1 MLNARSELLAQAYEQ
16 CRRELTSY
24 VTRMVLRPA
33 VAEELVQQAALRL
46 VEGDHTPTDPEGTRA
61 WLLRVATNLAIDYLR
76 RHSTWRENILLET
89 RERAVT
95 DEAFVAESR
104 LLRGSPEMSAIAR
117 EHLAVCLSCTL
128 RNLPPEHGAALLL
141 VEVYDFTVPEAAEI
155 LGVSV
160 GQAKGWIQSARA
172 KLREKYSA
180 TCALITKQGVCYQCV
195 ELSRSFNGREEN
207 PWTARR
213 ATSPPVWRSFASAA
227 TPGSAGGID

>member
-1 MLNARSELLAQAYEQ
+1 MPNARSELLAQAYQQ

-46 VEGDHTPTDPEGTRA
+46 VEADHAPTDPEGTRA
-61 WLLRVATNLAIDYLR
+61 WLFRVATNLAIDYVR

-89 RERAVT
+89 RERAVK

-117 EHLAVCLSCTL
+117 DHLAVCLSCTL

-141 VEVYDFTVPEAAEI
+141 VEVY
-155 LGVSV
+155 
-160 GQAKGWIQSARA
+160 
-172 KLREKYSA
+172 
-180 TCALITKQGVCYQCV
+180 
-195 ELSRSFNGREEN
+195 
-207 PWTARR
+207 
-213 ATSPPVWRSFASAA
+213 
-227 TPGSAGGID
+227 